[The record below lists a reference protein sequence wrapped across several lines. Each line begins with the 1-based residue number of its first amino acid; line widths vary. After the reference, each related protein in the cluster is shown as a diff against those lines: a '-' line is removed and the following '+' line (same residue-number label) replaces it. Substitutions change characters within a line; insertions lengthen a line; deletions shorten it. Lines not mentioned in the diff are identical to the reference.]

1 MAPLSRGKIG
11 AGGGTQT
18 LRGESRG
25 ALSEPSV
32 LPNGSVEEWRWATS
46 QTLRFQQMKVGFPCR
61 WITGGFKTF
70 HRSYSSIM
78 FIHVLSIIFRWFKAP
93 HPGGLKHQTTRCCCD
108 SAGWCSAFA
117 AAGYW
122 AGRQQCAGGGEKGGG
137 AGTLKQTDLIPNWLL
152 DVASGLCDI
161 KVISGDYLLNLMQ
174 MVNEYLWISFNDPTR
189 LSSCADSQMFGKY
202 YSVLLYVRRQD
213 HRTSFQGM
221 DRYMIDDQKKTTHY
235 KSSWSKINP
244 FNTQK
249 QYLSIY
255 INILYSL

>member
-32 LPNGSVEEWRWATS
+32 LPNGSVEEWRCATS
-46 QTLRFQQMKVGFPCR
+46 QTLRFQQMKVGFPSR
-61 WITGGFKTF
+61 WITGGLKTF

-78 FIHVLSIIFRWFKAP
+78 FIHVLSIIFRRFKAP

-137 AGTLKQTDLIPNWLL
+137 AGTLKRTDLIPNWLL

-189 LSSCADSQMFGKY
+189 LSSCADVWQ
-202 YSVLLYVRRQD
+202 VLLSIAVCEETRPSYFLSGDGPLHDWWPKENQ
-213 HRTSFQGM
+213 TLQNF
-221 DRYMIDDQKKTTHY
+221 MIQN
-235 KSSWSKINP
+235 KSIQHTETI
-244 FNTQK
+244 FIYIYIY
-249 QYLSIY
+249 QYLI
-255 INILYSL
+255 

>member
-1 MAPLSRGKIG
+1 MFYLSFSGDLKHLIQG
-11 AGGGTQT
+11 
-18 LRGESRG
+18 
-25 ALSEPSV
+25 V
-32 LPNGSVEEWRWATS
+32 
-46 QTLRFQQMKVGFPCR
+46 
-61 WITGGFKTF
+61 
-70 HRSYSSIM
+70 SSIR
-78 FIHVLSIIFRWFKAP
+78 L
-93 HPGGLKHQTTRCCCD
+93 PG
-108 SAGWCSAFA
+108 A
-117 AAGYW
+117 AAILLGD
-122 AGRQQCAGGGEKGGG
+122 ALHSLPPDIGQGVNSALEEGKKGGG